1 MREPMRVL
9 TSAAGDRNDIA
20 AAFADPARLV
30 VVSLCAAWC
39 DTCNEFRSAYGR
51 LAQVRPQATF
61 VWLDIEDDAA
71 LCGDIDVENFPT
83 LAIYRGNAPVPAVV
97 RIVAESVRNGAADC
111 QDTCRAL
118 ERPRVRPRRAEASPD
133 TWRLNQSCRSRTVC
147 PAEGERARGGG
158 QR

>member
-1 MREPMRVL
+1 MRVL

-51 LAQVRPQATF
+51 LAQARPHATF

-71 LCGDIDVENFPT
+71 LCGEVDVENFPT
-83 LAIYRGNAPVPAVV
+83 LAIYRGNAPVHFGVSLPQEGVVGRLIDTLARGAVPLASSPEA
-97 RIVAESVRNGAADC
+97 VAELPS
-111 QDTCRAL
+111 QF
-118 ERPRVRPRRAEASPD
+118 
-133 TWRLNQSCRSRTVC
+133 
-147 PAEGERARGGG
+147 AR
-158 QR
+158 